1 MNAQEQRVASLH
13 AQARADYL
21 RGKEDG
27 THERMAKNARRVY
40 ESSPDL
46 AVALNSRYS
55 RYFLAILGW

>member
-1 MNAQEQRVASLH
+1 MNAQAQRVADLH

-27 THERMAKNARRVY
+27 THKRMAENARRHY
-40 ESSPDL
+40 HTSPDL
-46 AVALNSRYS
+46 TVALNSRYA